1 MRKLIST
8 LSLVLLVFGS
18 ILLFSS
24 EADGQKSGGNR
35 RSVTNLGKIGG
46 LSKKGLAISD
56 GPTAIQ
62 CNPSG
67 TITVGGSAVNG
78 SLGSGDCQ
86 FEDGTYFDLYTLTGN
101 AGDRLTVS
109 MTSTAVDS
117 YLILFDSAGEI
128 LLEDDDG
135 LGGGNARLPFEQ
147 GVVVLPYTGTY
158 YIGANSF
165 EVASG
170 SYQLTATLPSECA
183 VNTPMNVGSSVSS
196 ALTTSDCRTSLD
208 GTLFY
213 AKFYTFSGTT
223 GQQLSFSMSATSGN
237 LDPYLVLRT
246 PSGTGTVE
254 DDAGGGGTAA
264 RIPAGTGF
272 VTLPET
278 GTYIL
283 EATSAGESETGAFT
297 LSIGQN
303 CSFSISPSSAQTFGV
318 GGGTGSITVSTDSL
332 CTWTAQ
338 SDSGWITI
346 TSGSSGTGNG
356 TVNFSVSSNTGS
368 ARSGAITAGGIS
380 VTINQ
385 DAAPV
390 GSIAGTVRYYFGQTP
405 VAVPGVNLS
414 AAGSVP
420 VSGTT
425 GSNGTFNLQNLGTG
439 AYTLTPS
446 KTGDATTTAISALDA
461 STVAQFSVQL
471 ISLSANQQIAAD
483 VTNDGTISALDAS
496 RIAQWSVG
504 LNLPAGDLTGT
515 WKFSPSVRN
524 YTSVSTTLT
533 GEDFA
538 AILMGDVTGNWT
550 PSPSINLVETG
561 SMASFDQVASEKVG
575 FGDLG
580 GSLPVREIKNSWKQ
594 SVEKKTFD
602 GEVVEI
608 PITIEGATNL
618 LSYDAVISYDSDLME
633 PVTDR
638 PVSILGSLSSNFNI
652 VVNQTQAGSIR
663 IAGYGVV
670 PVVGDGELLTLRF
683 RIKRKG
689 DASIG
694 IESLML
700 NERISV
706 SPRIPKRESH
716 QVQAVAD

>member
-8 LSLVLLVFGS
+8 LSLATLVFGA
-18 ILLFSS
+18 ILLLSG
-24 EADGQKSGGNR
+24 EADGQKNGGSR
-35 RSVTNLGKIGG
+35 RSGTVSGKVGA
-46 LSKKGLAISD
+46 LSKKSLGNSEA
-56 GPTAIQ
+56 PTAIQ
-62 CNPSG
+62 CTPSG
-67 TITVGGSAVNG
+67 TITVGGSTISGA
-78 SLGSGDCQ
+78 LGSGDCQ
-86 FEDGTYFDLYTLTGN
+86 FEDGTYFDLYTLTGT
-101 AGDRLTVS
+101 AGDRVTVS

-117 YLILFDSAGEI
+117 YLILFNAAGEI

-135 LGGGNARLPFEQ
+135 LGAPNARLPFEQ

-158 YIGANSF
+158 YVGANSYG
-165 EVASG
+165 VASG
-170 SYQLTATLPSECA
+170 AYQLAATLPSECA
-183 VNTPMNVGSSVSS
+183 TNTSISPGTSISS
-196 ALTTSDCRTSLD
+196 ALSTSDCRTSLD

-213 AKFYTFSGTT
+213 TKFYTFSGTT
-223 GQQLSFSMSATSGN
+223 GQQLSFSMTATSGN
-237 LDPYLVLRT
+237 IDPYLVLRT

-283 EATSAGESETGAFT
+283 EASSAGESETGGFT
-297 LSIGQN
+297 LGIGQN
-303 CSFSISPSSAQTFGV
+303 CAFSLSPSSPQSFGIA
-318 GGGTGSITVSTDSL
+318 GGTGSIAVTTEQL
-332 CTWTAQ
+332 CSWTAQ
-338 SDSGWITI
+338 SNSGWITI

-356 TVNFSVSSNTGS
+356 TVNFSVSSNTGT
-368 ARSGAITAGGIS
+368 ARSGAITAGGITL
-380 VTINQ
+380 TINQ

-414 AAGSVP
+414 ATGSVN
-420 VSGTT
+420 VSDTT
-425 GSNGTFNLQNLGTG
+425 SSNGTFSLQNLGTG

-504 LNLPAGDLTGT
+504 LNLPAGDLTGS
-515 WKFSPSVRN
+515 WKFSPSARN
-524 YTSVSTTLT
+524 YTSVSTELT

-550 PSPSINLVETG
+550 PSSPINLDATG
-561 SMASFDQVASEKVG
+561 SASSEDQAASG
-575 FGDLG
+575 NISFGRLEDSAMVTG
-580 GSLPVREIKNSWKQ
+580 IKNSWVRSLK
-594 SVEKKTFD
+594 EKTPEA
-602 GEVVEI
+602 EVVEI
-608 PITIEGATNL
+608 PITIKEAVNL
-618 LSYDAVISYDSDLME
+618 LSYDAVISFDPDVME
-633 PVTDR
+633 PVFDR

-652 VVNQTQAGSIR
+652 VVNQIQSGSIR

-670 PVVGDGELLTLRF
+670 PVMGDGELLTLRF
-683 RIKRKG
+683 RIKKQG
-689 DASIG
+689 DAG
-694 IESLML
+694 IKFDSLML
-700 NERISV
+700 NEQLRI
-706 SPRIPKRESH
+706 SPRISKRESR
-716 QVQAVAD
+716 QAQRVTD